1 MTSPYKEQLD
11 AMVWSYSRVN
21 SYFTCPYMFKLTYL
35 DRVEKA
41 GSSFGEWG
49 SLCHSIYEDYAKGD
63 LAIYELGDAYDD
75 RWKTYMLTDFPP
87 SRGGVMASNYYTRG
101 KELFDTF
108 EGFPEHWEILAV
120 EQEVSLT
127 ICGRQFVGYIDLLVR
142 DKTDGRLIVVDHKS
156 KSKFANA
163 EELEHYTFQLY
174 LYALWVYEAYGEY
187 PKQLIFNMFRTGTEK
202 TEPFTER
209 GLKKAV
215 DWFTS
220 TIDAIYADV
229 DFWDKIELSYEASN
243 KPLSSFKNTD
253 FFCNY
258 ICGCRGSCLRSHIHN

>member
-1 MTSPYKEQLD
+1 MTSPYKDQLD

-35 DRVEKA
+35 DHVEKA

-63 LAIYELGDAYDD
+63 LAIYELGEAYDD
-75 RWKTYMLTDFPP
+75 RWSTYMLTDFPP
-87 SRGGVMASNYYTRG
+87 SRGGVMASNYYNRG

-108 EGFPEHWEILAV
+108 EGFPSNWEILAV

-127 ICGRQFVGYIDLLVR
+127 IGDKQFVGYIDLLVR
-142 DKTDGRLIVVDHKS
+142 DKTDGRLMVVDHKS

-163 EELEHYTFQLY
+163 DELEHYTFQLY
-174 LYALWVYEAYGEY
+174 LYALWVYETYSEY
-187 PKQLIFNMFRTGTEK
+187 PKQLVFNMFRTGTEK
-202 TEPFTER
+202 IEPFTEQ
-209 GLKKAV
+209 GLQKAI

-220 TIDAIYADV
+220 TINSIYSDV

-243 KPLSSFKNTD
+243 KPLSSFNNTD

>member
-1 MTSPYKEQLD
+1 MTSPYKDQLD

-63 LAIYELGDAYDD
+63 LAIYELGEAYDD
-75 RWKTYMLTDFPP
+75 RWSTYMLTDFPP
-87 SRGGVMASNYYTRG
+87 SRGGVMASNYYNRG

-108 EGFPEHWEILAV
+108 EGFPSHWDILAV

-127 ICGRQFVGYIDLLVR
+127 IGDKQFVGYIDLLVR
-142 DKTDGRLIVVDHKS
+142 DKTDGRLMVVDHKS

-163 EELEHYTFQLY
+163 DELEHYTFQLY
-174 LYALWVYEAYGEY
+174 LYALWVYETYSEY
-187 PKQLIFNMFRTGTEK
+187 PKQLVFNMFRTGTEK
-202 TEPFTER
+202 IEPFTEQ
-209 GLKKAV
+209 GLQKAIG
-215 DWFTS
+215 WFTS
-220 TIDAIYADV
+220 TINSIYSDV

-243 KPLSSFKNTD
+243 KPLSSFNNTD